1 MSQTVSF
8 VWCTC
13 KLLCFGD
20 VFILFFIFKY
30 AILFE
35 IVFFLIFLSIC
46 YWCNMNT
53 YNEIKIKKKYCTH
66 QTDRK
71 LNLDLT
77 VCAYFFLQIELFKA
91 FFVVSVLFPSV
102 TYELLYVLFLVQ
114 SNCSSIGGYLL
125 EIESS
130 TENRWLSQRMYFF
143 YYNQGNY
150 DVTSLSL
157 CLSVSLLKLNSNLK
171 YRSFKEHVI
180 MLKVAPAC
188 LFQVHGDL
196 GGRGVMTW
204 PRRGSISGGPQAGTS
219 CTQTG

>member
-13 KLLCFGD
+13 KLLCFGG

-53 YNEIKIKKKYCTH
+53 HNEIKIKKKSIVH
-66 QTDRK
+66 IKQTE
-71 LNLDLT
+71 NWT
-77 VCAYFFLQIELFKA
+77 WTWQSVHIFFYRSSCLRL

-130 TENRWLSQRMYFF
+130 AENRWLSQRMYFF

-157 CLSVSLLKLNSNLK
+157 CVRLSLCLSLSVEIK
-171 YRSFKEHVI
+171 FK
-180 MLKVAPAC
+180 P
-188 LFQVHGDL
+188 
-196 GGRGVMTW
+196 
-204 PRRGSISGGPQAGTS
+204 
-219 CTQTG
+219 